1 MAEKCRVAG
10 ETAEMSWESVANAAP
25 AAGAQMQPD
34 PVGWGCKRGRVMAG
48 KELFSQWYGAQPHET
63 PSIRASEFNTTV
75 FLGVS
80 GLSDEKEKRY
90 HWYQGN
96 QSSK

>member
-1 MAEKCRVAG
+1 MAEV
-10 ETAEMSWESVANAAP
+10 VP
-25 AAGAQMQPD
+25 AAGAQIQPD
-34 PVGWGCKRGRVMAG
+34 PVGWGRKWGWMTAG
-48 KELFSQWYGAQPHET
+48 KELFSQWYGAQPRET

-75 FLGVS
+75 VLGVS
-80 GLSDEKEKRY
+80 GSSDEKEKLY